1 MAQRKQMNIGAD
13 STQENPTRQAAGQPQ
28 AVDAIPSTSRPTL
41 PVKLYRGRDRL
52 MVAAPMPGLE
62 PEDIAVEI
70 TADSRLIVRGNQRGS
85 FKEEHE
91 VLLDEWQVGGYSRE
105 VALPGSVDGRAAN
118 VTYGNGVL
126 VVALPIVRCSRAAY
140 LTLETIGEARGERVG
155 NQGYPA
161 GGDEGPAVARAA
173 DAVATAPG
181 EAATVD
187 STGGCCTVDGWEVDV
202 VEEASRESFPA
213 SDPPGWVGGPPD

>member
-1 MAQRKQMNIGAD
+1 
-13 STQENPTRQAAGQPQ
+13 
-28 AVDAIPSTSRPTL
+28 
-41 PVKLYRGRDRL
+41 VKLYRGRDRV

-70 TADSRLIVRGNQRGS
+70 TADSRLILHGSQRGS
-85 FKEEHE
+85 FKDEHE

-105 VALPGSVDGRAAN
+105 VKLPCPVDGRAAN
-118 VTYGNGVL
+118 VTYGNGVV
-126 VVALPIVRCSRAAY
+126 VVALPIVRRSHAAY

-161 GGDEGPAVARAA
+161 GGHEESGARSPKSEVGPTAGAGPSPQIRAA
-173 DAVATAPG
+173 IGARGKAAAAAESAV
-181 EAATVD
+181 
-187 STGGCCTVDGWEVDV
+187 GCCTAPGWEVDV
-202 VEEASRESFPA
+202 VEEASKESFPA